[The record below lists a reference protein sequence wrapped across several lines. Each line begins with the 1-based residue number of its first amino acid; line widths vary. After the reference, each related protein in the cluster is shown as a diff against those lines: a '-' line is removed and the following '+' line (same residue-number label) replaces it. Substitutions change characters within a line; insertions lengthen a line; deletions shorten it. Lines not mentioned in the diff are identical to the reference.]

1 MFLSRDGGIYIYI
14 HIYIFIYTSKYT
26 NVHALNKGEQ
36 LVVSNRA
43 IGLADFFWPGSSWL
57 SLRTVNNHPLLVVK
71 LVGFTT
77 MTLIIK
83 TGL

>member
-43 IGLADFFWPGSSWL
+43 IGLARVIMVISKNSEQPSPFG
-57 SLRTVNNHPLLVVK
+57 
-71 LVGFTT
+71 G
-77 MTLIIK
+77 
-83 TGL
+83 

>member
-1 MFLSRDGGIYIYI
+1 MEAYIYI

-43 IGLADFFWPGSSWL
+43 IGLADFFLARVIMVISKNSEQPSPFG
-57 SLRTVNNHPLLVVK
+57 
-71 LVGFTT
+71 G
-77 MTLIIK
+77 
-83 TGL
+83 